1 MASQS
6 RVPLPVDDGD
16 GGDGG
21 DGGDPPP
28 PPRRRLRWLSGLI
41 SGAGRLISSVLDSP
55 SFSSEDDDDLLS
67 EEDEDSY
74 AQSKGLVDLNQ
85 SGKNL
90 EQAMD
95 RNDRSLAIVTKD
107 HSKDAIEKLLVQ
119 ETFSRDECDK
129 LSKIIQTRVVDP
141 PSVEVSRYGMQK
153 EHLSR
158 TNSNIVS
165 PPEARWPL
173 DHLTELPETIPYSS
187 PRLSPLS
194 PRKWLLHSQDLHST
208 AVMEAKKWLEEKKS
222 SSNSKSDL
230 NSSPRTDVPQYYL
243 GGEVG
248 SPVELAK
255 SYMQSLPPWQSP
267 SWNSKTCIAG
277 QAYKDEPSIST
288 TSYLFS
294 SSKDLKRKYQ
304 AFESRDTLYEIRR
317 IRQKLINNRSES
329 SNFHKL
335 DFSARLS
342 ESLSPFGK
350 GHTDVAASYQI
361 SLPATEAAD
370 HISPFGKGHTDVA
383 ASYQISLPATEAAD
397 HINLSAKLSTKPPE
411 KDHCFDEACVL
422 NVEAAVDASQPVDAA
437 SFDINLDG
445 VEAVNPVLPTL
456 GNSILV
462 NMPMEPVKYNSG
474 LRDEPKS
481 CETAVVL
488 CAKQGLEPLQI
499 DSLVKVGVICD
510 STSLTPM
517 DNEHD
522 GKSVKFSQPTII
534 PTEETKS
541 DSSSGKRVAVQI
553 EDSSLPHLGLDHKQF
568 DTTIETRSK
577 GGNDQIQKGANECT
591 NGNDA
596 NCSPTGLVTV
606 QVVEYVGYRHPANSS
621 NGELAALAISD
632 GPFQAKTKGLPVETN
647 AGIGKSRN
655 GTSMRSVKQ
664 MLSESK
670 NANQPKERKTAGKPR
685 RSKGKVC
692 WDSMA

>member
-6 RVPLPVDDGD
+6 RVPRPVDDG
-16 GGDGG
+16 GGG

-74 AQSKGLVDLNQ
+74 AQSKNLVDLNQ

-95 RNDRSLAIVTKD
+95 MNARSLAIDTKD

-153 EHLSR
+153 ERLSR

-165 PPEARWPL
+165 PPEARWPV
-173 DHLTELPETIPYSS
+173 DHLTELPETILYSS
-187 PRLSPLS
+187 PRLSPIS

-222 SSNSKSDL
+222 SPNSKSDL
-230 NSSPRTDVPQYYL
+230 NSSPCTDVPQYCL
-243 GGEVG
+243 GGEIG

-267 SWNSKTCIAG
+267 SWNSKMCIAG
-277 QAYKDEPSIST
+277 QAYKDETLIST

-335 DFSARLS
+335 DFSARLL

-350 GHTDVAASYQI
+350 GDTDVAASYQI
-361 SLPATEAAD
+361 SLPATE
-370 HISPFGKGHTDVA
+370 P
-383 ASYQISLPATEAAD
+383 AD
-397 HINLSAKLSTKPPE
+397 HINLPAKLSTKPPE
-411 KDHCFDEACVL
+411 KDHCIDEACVL

-445 VEAVNPVLPTL
+445 VEAVNPVLPTH
-456 GNSILV
+456 GNSIPV
-462 NMPMEPVKYNSG
+462 DMPMEPVKYNSG
-474 LRDEPKS
+474 LGDEPKS
-481 CETAVVL
+481 CEPAVVL

-522 GKSVKFSQPTII
+522 GKSVKYSQPTMM

-541 DSSSGKRVAVQI
+541 DSGSGEREAVQI
-553 EDSSLPHLGLDHKQF
+553 EDSSLPHLGLAHKES
-568 DTTIETRSK
+568 DTTIGTRST

-655 GTSMRSVKQ
+655 GTSVRSVKR

-670 NANQPKERKTAGKPR
+670 NAKRAKERKTAGNPR
-685 RSKGKVC
+685 RSKGKVKGSS
-692 WDSMA
+692 D

>member
-74 AQSKGLVDLNQ
+74 AQSKGLVDLN
-85 SGKNL
+85 
-90 EQAMD
+90 QAMD

-342 ESLSPFGK
+342 ESL
-350 GHTDVAASYQI
+350 
-361 SLPATEAAD
+361 
-370 HISPFGKGHTDVA
+370 SPFGKGHTDVA

-685 RSKGKVC
+685 RSKGKVKGSS
-692 WDSMA
+692 D